1 MTEDQRIINEIK
13 YLGLPVFIWGNGELA
28 ELTQTLLKDNGVHV
42 EGRVVDIPLENR
54 VENIC
59 SKEELNQKM
68 DSYILIKAFLQ
79 AMVLSNEE
87 VKDIFG
93 EKCIQS
99 YALSEL
105 YSSCGIEKIDA
116 RYAREHRM
124 DFQEV
129 YEVLEDAQSKE
140 CLKAFL
146 NAKIE
151 EKSAYLYPYITIPQ
165 YFFES
170 NMWRIGSDEILFDAG
185 AYDGDS
191 IRDFLNATDRRYKRI
206 IAFEPDKGNM
216 KKLQE
221 FIKTENLKN
230 INTVCIGLADGQKL
244 LKYNST
250 GTMMSVIAE
259 EGKEEIQVDSIDN
272 ILEDAPV
279 TIIKM
284 DIEGYEKEALLGA
297 KQTIQKY
304 KPMLFISA
312 YHKKDDLFTIQRMIK
327 SFSQEYRFFF
337 RIHKPLAIDAVLYAV
352 PEYRLK
358 SEE

>member
-42 EGRVVDIPLENR
+42 EGRVINVPLENR
-54 VENIC
+54 EERIF
-59 SKEELNQKM
+59 SKEELNQKL
-68 DSYILIKAFLQ
+68 DSYILMKAFLR
-79 AMVLSNEE
+79 AVTLSEEE
-87 VKDIFG
+87 VRDIFG
-93 EKCIQS
+93 EKCIRS

-105 YSSCGIEKIDA
+105 YGSCGIEKIDA
-116 RYAREHRM
+116 KYAREHRRN
-124 DFQEV
+124 FKEV
-129 YEVLEDAQSKE
+129 YETLEDDQSKE

-146 NAKIE
+146 YAKIE
-151 EKSAYLYPYITIPQ
+151 EKSSYLYPYIVTPQ

-170 NMWRIGSDEILFDAG
+170 NMWRIETDEILFDAG

-191 IRDFLNATDRRYKRI
+191 IRDFLNAADGKYKKI
-206 IAFEPDKGNM
+206 IACEPDKGNM

-230 INTVCIGLADGQKL
+230 INTVCKGLADGQKL

-312 YHKKDDLFTIQRMIK
+312 YHKKDDLFSIQRIIK
-327 SFSQEYRFFF
+327 NFLGGGINFSSGFINHWQLMQFCMQCLN
-337 RIHKPLAIDAVLYAV
+337 IG
-352 PEYRLK
+352 
-358 SEE
+358 

>member
-1 MTEDQRIINEIK
+1 MTENQRIINKIK

-28 ELTQTLLKDNGVHV
+28 ELTQALLKDNGIHV
-42 EGRVVDIPLENR
+42 EGRVINIPLKNKAKN
-54 VENIC
+54 VFL
-59 SKEELNQKM
+59 KEELNQKM

-79 AMVLSNEE
+79 AMNLSDKE
-87 VKDIFG
+87 VKEIFG

-105 YSSCGIEKIDA
+105 YSCCGIEKIDVK
-116 RYAREHRM
+116 YARKHRM

-129 YEVLEDAQSKE
+129 YETLEDVRSKE
-140 CLKAFL
+140 CLKAYL

-151 EKSAYLYPYITIPQ
+151 ENSSYLYPYIVVPQ

-170 NMWRIGSDEILFDAG
+170 DMWRIGADEILFDAG

-191 IRDFLNATDRRYKRI
+191 IKDFLNAVDRQYQKI
-206 IAFEPDKGNM
+206 IACEPDKGNM

-230 INTVCIGLADGQKL
+230 IKTVCKGLADGEKL

-259 EGKEEIQVDSIDN
+259 EGKEEIHVDSIDN

-284 DIEGYEKEALLGA
+284 DIEGYEKKALLGA
-297 KQTIQKY
+297 KQTIRKY

-312 YHKKDDLFTIQRMIK
+312 YHKKDDLFSIQRMIK
-327 SFSQEYRFFF
+327 SFSEEYRFFF
-337 RIHKPLAIDAVLYAV
+337 RVHKPLAIDAVLYAV